1 MCSVQQADPGHT
13 QHCRTRIC
21 GQERASSGTAT
32 RDRTTQHSA
41 IPCSPKRA
49 HLGAIEPFRRACS
62 CALCPPDAGL
72 HARVY
77 RAPLTLDLL
86 CTDTFGDFQLWVRD
100 HFTPT
105 LVGIDSTNLWMRTH
119 VQAPM
124 YAFMI
129 DEFLDTQE
137 GSSCKH
143 MAFGYVPQL

>member
-1 MCSVQQADPGHT
+1 MGTS
-13 QHCRTRIC
+13 
-21 GQERASSGTAT
+21 ASSESELSSCA
-32 RDRTTQHSA
+32 
-41 IPCSPKRA
+41 CSPLPSFVCFFER
-49 HLGAIEPFRRACS
+49 LGFLPS
-62 CALCPPDAGL
+62 DAGL